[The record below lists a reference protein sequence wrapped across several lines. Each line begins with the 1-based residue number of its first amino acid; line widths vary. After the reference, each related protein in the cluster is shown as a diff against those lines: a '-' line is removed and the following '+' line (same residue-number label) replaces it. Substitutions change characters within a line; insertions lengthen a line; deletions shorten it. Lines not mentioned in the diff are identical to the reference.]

1 MSFYVEA
8 PASSFKPVPAGMHLA
23 RLYRFID
30 LGTQENK
37 FNGEVTGYVR
47 KVKFVW
53 EVHGQDEEGNPLV
66 TDKGEPMII
75 TKDYTLS
82 WGEKANLRK
91 DLESWRNKPYTPEEQ
106 RRFDLK
112 KVLNNW
118 CMLNVTH
125 KPKKKGDGV
134 YANVIGV
141 TPVPS
146 ALRYKI
152 NKEGEQI
159 SILPEPFNPVSY
171 FMISEPDM
179 ELFESFSKFLK
190 EEIMKSPEWQ
200 ALAKKPVQQGS
211 GFDDME
217 DDIPF

>member
-118 CMLNVTH
+118 CMLNVAH

-141 TPVPS
+141 TPVPAMMKS
-146 ALRYKI
+146 AI
-152 NKEGEQI
+152 PEGH
-159 SILPEPFNPVSY
+159 NPVSF

-200 ALAKKPVQQGS
+200 ALAKKPVKQEQSS
-211 GFDDME
+211 GFDDMA